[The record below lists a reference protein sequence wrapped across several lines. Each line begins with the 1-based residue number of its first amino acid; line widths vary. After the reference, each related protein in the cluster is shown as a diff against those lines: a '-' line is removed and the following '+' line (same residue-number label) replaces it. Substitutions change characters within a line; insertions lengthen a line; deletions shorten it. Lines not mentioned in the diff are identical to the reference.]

1 MVKLDDFVKYF
12 LPFIVAPLLGAH
24 LNFKTEFA
32 VILQNGHYS
41 ERRDFLNAMRKI
53 FTVFCK
59 KRWLMKRDII

>member
-41 ERRDFLNAMRKI
+41 ERRDFFKCNA
-53 FTVFCK
+53 
-59 KRWLMKRDII
+59 